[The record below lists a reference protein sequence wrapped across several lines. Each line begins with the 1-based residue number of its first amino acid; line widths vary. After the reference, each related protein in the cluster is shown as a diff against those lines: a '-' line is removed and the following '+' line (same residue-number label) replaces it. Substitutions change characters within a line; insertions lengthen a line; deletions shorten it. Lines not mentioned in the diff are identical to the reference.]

1 MDYNINISTTG
12 YNEINAGLL
21 KVVRLESK
29 RIIHFVNIQLFWIGT
44 RKRIF
49 QSFKVDGITVY
60 AFVTWICILSDY
72 ASSRHLDVDV

>member
-29 RIIHFVNIQLFWIGT
+29 RIIHFVNIQLF
-44 RKRIF
+44 
-49 QSFKVDGITVY
+49 
-60 AFVTWICILSDY
+60 
-72 ASSRHLDVDV
+72 